1 MNLAS
6 IFPNSNSKD
15 LENEIKR
22 IHFNSINNVKY
33 IGINTM
39 KLMLDFYIENCKS
52 SVKRKKV

>member
-1 MNLAS
+1 MAS